1 MHKLLQRQLKRLG
14 RKHKEPSELLE
25 ALKDVISQT
34 YEEADKERRKK
45 DRSVEL
51 MSSELMELTRKNQE
65 RSEAYIQAIMENV
78 VDGIIMLNGC
88 NEITSFN
95 PAAEFM
101 FGYKTGEVLG
111 RSPDFLL
118 AESFQQAFSELL
130 DDSLIEGGY
139 VSLEGGKEFLGRNI
153 EGDHFPIEF
162 SISVI
167 NLEDESFLL
176 LIMKDISERKRIEH
190 ELIHAK
196 ENAIESAK
204 AKAQFLSNMSHEIRT
219 PMNAVLGLTEML
231 IEENPRQDQL
241 DTLKILKFSGDNL
254 LVIIND
260 ILDFS
265 KIEAGKIDLETID
278 VDLNDLTT
286 SIKTSLL
293 GKAKEKGIWLNI
305 TKDDNIPAFIQG
317 DPVRLSQV
325 LTNLVSNAVK
335 FTTEG
340 GVTLEMLYNGETDQ
354 SISISFRVI
363 DTGIGIPEDK
373 LELIFESFTQSN
385 SNTTRKFGGTGL
397 GLAISKRLVELFGG
411 TISVESQ
418 EGKGTTFSFSLTFSK
433 STRSNQLSSQ
443 VAQTRLTSLTGLE
456 GAHILLVEDNKV
468 NQIVASKFLK
478 KWSINFDIAD
488 NGLIAVDLIQQGNYE
503 LVLMDLH
510 MPELDG
516 YEATKKIRSMPGEKY
531 QSLPIIALTAS
542 ALIQIKQEV
551 LDAGMNDF
559 VSKPFKAKELYQTML
574 DNIRHLSPKA

>member
-1 MHKLLQRQLKRLG
+1 M
-14 RKHKEPSELLE
+14 LE

-65 RSEAYIQAIMENV
+65 KSEAYIQAIMENV
-78 VDGIIMLNGC
+78 VDGIIMLNG
-88 NEITSFN
+88 NHEITSFN
-95 PAAEFM
+95 PVAENM
-101 FGYKTGEVLG
+101 FGHQVEQVLG
-111 RSPDFLL
+111 KTPGFLL
-118 AESFQQAFSELL
+118 EESFQDDFVELL
-130 DDSLIEGGY
+130 DHSLIEGGY
-139 VSLEGGKEFLGRNI
+139 VSSDGGKEFLGKNI
-153 EGDHFPIEF
+153 EGKEFPLEF

-176 LIMKDISERKRIEH
+176 LIMKDISERKRIER
-190 ELIHAK
+190 ELILAK
-196 ENAIESAK
+196 ETAIESAK

-231 IEENPRQDQL
+231 MEEDPRQDQL

-278 VDLNDLTT
+278 IDLKDLTT
-286 SIKTSLL
+286 SIQTSLV
-293 GKAKEKGIWLNI
+293 GKATEKGIKLEI
-305 TKDDNIPAFIQG
+305 QKDPKIPAFIKG

-335 FTTEG
+335 FTSQG
-340 GVTLEMLYNGETDQ
+340 GVTLEMLHQGESPKTIQ
-354 SISISFRVI
+354 IQFNVI

-411 TISVESQ
+411 QIKVESKI
-418 EGKGTTFSFSLTFSK
+418 GVGTTFSFALTFAK
-433 STRSNQLSSQ
+433 SLKDESQNHRSHKQSI
-443 VAQTRLTSLTGLE
+443 TSLTGLE
-456 GAHILLVEDNKV
+456 GAKILLVEDNKV

-478 KWSINFDIAD
+478 KWKIAFDIAD
-488 NGLIAVDLIQQGNYE
+488 NGLIAVEMVQKKEYE

-516 YEATKKIRSMPGEKY
+516 YQATIRIRALEDPTYS
-531 QSLPIIALTAS
+531 SLPIIALTAS

-574 DNIRHLSPKA
+574 DNIRRLSPKA